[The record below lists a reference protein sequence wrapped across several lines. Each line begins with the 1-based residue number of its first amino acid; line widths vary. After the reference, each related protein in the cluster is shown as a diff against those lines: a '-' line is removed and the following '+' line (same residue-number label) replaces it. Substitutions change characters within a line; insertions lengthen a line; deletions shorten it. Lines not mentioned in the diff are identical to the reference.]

1 MKSQTKL
8 ALIFL
13 VMMTLISSCRS
24 VSQSS
29 ADQSE
34 NKTYLQKS
42 FGDGVNL
49 EFYFEKGKHHNYPS
63 FAVWIESL
71 NGETVQTLF
80 VTKSVATG
88 YYTYGDAGDGHW
100 LKVSGPA
107 VRPASLPYWLHRR
120 EIGKV
125 GEMPSPDQPLPDA
138 YTGATPAASF
148 NMNIQSNDA
157 LPERFKVLVEVNQ
170 PWDWNK
176 YWTNSKYENNPQYR
190 TSAQPALVYAVEVDL
205 INTSDT
211 YYLNPIGHSHYAG
224 ADGMLYTNLKTFTT
238 ALEIFDSITLKIKK

>member
-1 MKSQTKL
+1 
-8 ALIFL
+8 
-13 VMMTLISSCRS
+13 MMTIVSSCRS

-42 FGDGVNL
+42 FGDGEHL
-49 EFYFEKGKHHNYPS
+49 EFYFQKGKHHNYPS
-63 FAVWIESL
+63 FAIWIETL
-71 NGETVQTLF
+71 DGETVQTLF
-80 VTKSVATG
+80 VTESVGTG
-88 YYTYGDAGDGHW
+88 YYKYGDAGDGHW
-100 LKVSGPA
+100 LKVPGPA

-120 EIGKV
+120 EIGTAGK
-125 GEMPSPDQPLPDA
+125 MPSPDYPLPDA
-138 YTGATPAASF
+138 YTGATPSASF
-148 NMNIQSNDA
+148 NMKIQLNDE

-176 YWTNSKYENNPQYR
+176 YWTNSKFNDNPQYL
-190 TSAQPALVYAVEVDL
+190 TSSQPAIVYAVEVDL
-205 INTSDT
+205 SKSADT

-238 ALEIFDSITLKIKK
+238 ALEIFDSIMLKIKK